1 MSIRPYLACIFGMLC
16 AVSSAQ
22 QLLSTDEAVK
32 LTLDHNYGIKIA
44 TNTVEIA
51 DNNQGVLNSGYLP
64 TLTGNAGASID
75 VQNTEGQLANGD
87 TRVAEGAE
95 TRRYNA
101 SINLNYTLFDGLGRL
116 YNYKR
121 LKEQYQLTELE
132 ARETIETTMLQMF
145 TIYYSVAQLS
155 ENTDALEQTLE
166 ISKERL
172 TRAGY
177 QFDYGQ
183 NTRLE
188 VLNAEVDIN
197 NDSINLI
204 NIKQQL
210 KNTKRDLNV
219 VMGNAY
225 SEEFKVDTDLNFLLQ
240 LDKEVLLEKM
250 RANNV
255 TLLQAQSNINISQF
269 DIKTNRARFLPTIG
283 LVGSYGWNE
292 SNNNSP
298 LAFTL
303 QNTSTGVSAGL
314 NLTWNLFDGGS
325 TITQAKNA
333 EILLEN
339 QKLQQEQLIVDLE
352 RNFNNAWDDYQN
364 KLVIYRVQEENIKTS
379 ENNFERTQE
388 KFKLGQVTS
397 IEFRQAQLNLL
408 NAELT
413 RNQAKYDAKLAE
425 LTVLQISGELLNVQF

>member
-1 MSIRPYLACIFGMLC
+1 M
-16 AVSSAQ
+16 
-22 QLLSTDEAVK
+22 
-32 LTLDHNYGIKIA
+32 
-44 TNTVEIA
+44 
-51 DNNQGVLNSGYLP
+51 
-64 TLTGNAGASID
+64 
-75 VQNTEGQLANGD
+75 
-87 TRVAEGAE
+87 
-95 TRRYNA
+95 
-101 SINLNYTLFDGLGRL
+101 
-116 YNYKR
+116 
-121 LKEQYQLTELE
+121 
-132 ARETIETTMLQMF
+132 
-145 TIYYSVAQLS
+145 
-155 ENTDALEQTLE
+155 
-166 ISKERL
+166 
-172 TRAGY
+172 
-177 QFDYGQ
+177 
-183 NTRLE
+183 
-188 VLNAEVDIN
+188 
-197 NDSINLI
+197 
-204 NIKQQL
+204 
-210 KNTKRDLNV
+210 
-219 VMGNAY
+219 
-225 SEEFKVDTDLNFLLQ
+225 DTDLNFLIQ